1 MTTQPTVTVHLMR
14 HGEVHN
20 PERIVYGRLPHY
32 ALSEKGQHMVRMS
45 AQEFAQ
51 RAQDG
56 AKIVHLVC
64 SPLLRT
70 RESAAPI
77 TELLGLEAHAD
88 QRVIEADNYFEG
100 EHVTFC
106 TTVNTGAN
114 STTPCAHPGGNHT
127 LTR

>member
-1 MTTQPTVTVHLMR
+1 
-14 HGEVHN
+14 
-20 PERIVYGRLPHY
+20 
-32 ALSEKGQHMVRMS
+32 MVRMS

-51 RAQDG
+51 RAQEVP
-56 AKIVHLVC
+56 KIVHLVC

-100 EHVTFC
+100 EHVTKRGLLRNREHWGK
-106 TTVNTGAN
+106 TLQPSAPILGGTV
-114 STTPCAHPGGNHT
+114 P
-127 LTR
+127 

>member
-32 ALSEKGQHMVRMS
+32 ALSEKGQQMVRMS

-88 QRVIEADNYFEG
+88 QRA
-100 EHVTFC
+100 FC
-106 TTVNTGAN
+106 ATVNTGAN
-114 STTPCAHPGGNHT
+114 STTLCAHPGGNRT